1 MKSWLKWSIIGLI
14 FIIVIL
20 AVVIYFVLND
30 DKDDDVTAGID
41 LNTVEENV
49 VIENVSKW
57 TDVPNLSLAYSVQ
70 HCIQRY
76 YSYGS
81 EGNSEALYNSLDKE
95 YVSKNG
101 VTRDNVLNMLN
112 MRKYVKFIICNVQ
125 YIENDKVTVFQVE
138 GMDLYGE
145 EAVKKY
151 YVVKV
156 DFISNKFSVYPMDK
170 RTVDVEITDTINSS
184 DDNVFESVNLTEE
197 QEARQYLINFKY
209 QALYNSEELFN
220 KFDKQLWSS
229 YDSFKSFVDGFKFSE
244 VVEDYS
250 VKYNNSDTE
259 YFITDSLGNKL
270 AFIVKSAMNYSVRVI

>member
-1 MKSWLKWSIIGLI
+1 MRIWLKWAIVGLI

-20 AVVIYFVLND
+20 GTVIYFVLND
-30 DKDDDVTAGID
+30 NKDDGVRTGMD

-49 VIENVSKW
+49 VIEEISEW
-57 TDVPNLSLAYSVQ
+57 TDVPNLSLAYSIQ
-70 HCIQRY
+70 YCIQRY

-101 VTRDNVLNMLN
+101 VSKENVLDVLNMKRN
-112 MRKYVKFIICNVQ
+112 IKFVVCNVK
-125 YIENDKVTVFQVE
+125 YLENENITAFQVE
-138 GMDLYGE
+138 GMDLYANG
-145 EAVKKY
+145 AVKRY

-156 DFISNKFSVYPMDK
+156 DFEGNKFSIYPTDK
-170 RTVDVEITDTINSS
+170 MEEDVKLTNTINSS
-184 DDNVFESVNLTEE
+184 DDNIFESVNLTEE

-209 QALYNSEELFN
+209 QALYNSEDLFN
-220 KFDKQLWSS
+220 KFDKQIWSS
-229 YDSFKSFVDGFKFSE
+229 YDEFKSFVAKFKFSE
-244 VVEDYS
+244 VVRDYS
-250 VKYNNSDTE
+250 VNYNNSYTE